1 MLHVS
6 NRKLL
11 MSIMLFFTYL
21 KNIINDGFSN
31 FNASKNSSNY
41 LFSLN
46 SRIRNSFSFFF
57 LWVQK
62 FNTIG
67 IEKWKCENMDSRSEN
82 NNKVI
87 APPFC
92 GMGI

>member
-11 MSIMLFFTYL
+11 MSMMFFFTYL

-31 FNASKNSSNY
+31 FIASKYSSNY

-46 SRIRNSFSFFF
+46 SRIRNSFSFFS
-57 LWVQK
+57 WVQK

-67 IEKWKCENMDSRSEN
+67 IEKWKCENMYSRSEN

>member
-1 MLHVS
+1 MVLAILMLPKIVPTTYFPWIQELGI
-6 NRKLL
+6 LL
-11 MSIMLFFTYL
+11 V
-21 KNIINDGFSN
+21 
-31 FNASKNSSNY
+31 
-41 LFSLN
+41 
-46 SRIRNSFSFFF
+46 FFF

-67 IEKWKCENMDSRSEN
+67 IEKWKCENMDLRSEN

-92 GMGI
+92 GMGIWSQK